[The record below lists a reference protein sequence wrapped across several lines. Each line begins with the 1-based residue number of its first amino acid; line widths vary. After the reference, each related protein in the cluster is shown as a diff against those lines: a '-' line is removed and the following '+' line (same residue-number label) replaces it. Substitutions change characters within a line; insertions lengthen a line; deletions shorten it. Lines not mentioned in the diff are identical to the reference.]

1 MHKNYEDRGC
11 ALHSANYSHSSLQF
25 LSRNASRRKRIWST
39 QEGSNFLL
47 FASKISPAA
56 EKSRSTAVDVAGAVR
71 YLKKSFNA
79 NVRTI
84 YCGYQGWTTHP
95 APQNTRRFLPLPC
108 PAPALWCLERWLVKA
123 PTPETSVILIQYSI
137 TSLTSHA
144 SNRVKIIIYHIYSIL
159 TDSLLLARF
168 WQSSERDIRLFA
180 LSNEAICYNSNNI
193 EILPIICFW
202 HA

>member
-1 MHKNYEDRGC
+1 MSYDISYLLWPLSWPLAYSSLMILFPSHYAQGASSPDTSFNAIIENDDTVHKNYEDRGC

-25 LSRNASRRKRIWST
+25 PSRNASRRKRIWST

-84 YCGYQGWTTHP
+84 YFGYQGWMTHP
-95 APQNTRRFLPLPC
+95 APQNTQRFWPLPH
-108 PAPALWCLERWLVKA
+108 
-123 PTPETSVILIQYSI
+123 PTPPQ
-137 TSLTSHA
+137 
-144 SNRVKIIIYHIYSIL
+144 RKKK
-159 TDSLLLARF
+159 
-168 WQSSERDIRLFA
+168 
-180 LSNEAICYNSNNI
+180 AICYNSNNI

-202 HA
+202 GHA